1 MKKGLSFFTLLFFI
15 AGCVYLAGCGPSA
28 NDFIDSLI
36 DDLEFDE
43 DCEDC
48 YDEPRNLFEAIFD
61 EDINA
66 VRKLIREGAN
76 VNGKNSGGR
85 TPLHEAVRDGLTD
98 IANVLIDNGADVNA
112 TTSGFGDTPLHY
124 AVRFEHNDIVRI
136 LIDAG
141 ANVNAAD
148 NKGITPLHEA
158 AKDGNAVLVNILID
172 EGASIDT
179 RDEEGKTPLYYAID
193 EGYPAVAE
201 ILRNA
206 GATEPLIGEDGQCKF
221 DDLPEGTHPF
231 GEDKHFRCS
240 DADRTYFT
248 DGRFRVVVSGQVFST
263 GIWAA
268 TETGDFCFQS
278 DSDESCRTFCYP
290 FEAFPGKATPVDIFQ
305 NGVLAEQGFYED
317 VGCVEFDEPFN
328 YSSPSSSGDGFTG
341 SDDFFRSTSSSY
353 RVRPPT
359 GTTWDVSDDWVLT
372 GDGRL
377 SSFYILDSSP
387 TAKLVLEFNHF
398 PVSTLGNSLVASV
411 RNLTTG
417 VEVSN
422 ITGFGPGGSFE
433 LTVSDSRLNSF
444 FGGLRANDN
453 VRLSITGGPDS

>member
-1 MKKGLSFFTLLFFI
+1 MRTILSLFAVLFFVS
-15 AGCVYLAGCGPSA
+15 CVFWAGCGPSA
-28 NDFIDSLI
+28 DDFIDSLI

-98 IANVLIDNGADVNA
+98 IVNVLIDNGADVNA
-112 TTSGFGDTPLHY
+112 TNSFGGTALHY

-136 LIDAG
+136 LIEAG
-141 ANVNAAD
+141 ADVNVAD
-148 NKGITPLHEA
+148 NKGVTPLHEA
-158 AKDGNAVLVNILID
+158 AGDGNAVLVNILID
-172 EGASIDT
+172 ESANIDT
-179 RDEEGKTPLYYAID
+179 RDEKGRTPLYYAID

-206 GATEPLIGEDGQCKF
+206 GATEPLIGEDGQCRF
-221 DDLPEGTHPF
+221 DSLPDGTHPF
-231 GEDKHFRCS
+231 GKDRHFRCS

-248 DGRFRVVVSGQVFST
+248 DGRFRLVVGGQIFAT
-263 GIWAA
+263 GIWVA
-268 TETGDFCFQS
+268 TNAGDFCFQV
-278 DSDESCRTFCYP
+278 DGDESCSTHCYP
-290 FEAFPGKATPVDIFQ
+290 IEAFPVKTRSVETYQNRVLVDSTSY
-305 NGVLAEQGFYED
+305 GDA
-317 VGCVEFDEPFN
+317 GCVEFSEPFN
-328 YSSPSSSGDGFTG
+328 YSSPSSSSDGFTG
-341 SDDFFRSTSSSY
+341 SDNFFRSTSSSY
-353 RVRPPT
+353 RVSPPA

-398 PVSTLGNSLVASV
+398 PVSTLGDGLVARV

-433 LTVSDSRLNSF
+433 LVASDSRLNSF
-444 FGGLRANDN
+444 FDGLRENDN
-453 VRLSITGGPDS
+453 IRLTLREQ